1 MPYLS
6 KAFDVIDNDLLL
18 AKRKACGVG
27 ERSFVLFKDYLSG
40 REQRVKMGDT
50 FSSWKGVTKGVPQGS
65 VLRPVFFNIFIN
77 DLFYW
82 LTQCKLH
89 AYADDHQLYSSINID
104 PVALEDCICR
114 EKLQTSGIA
123 AIE

>member
-1 MPYLS
+1 MPDLS
-6 KAFDVIDNDLLL
+6 KAFDVIDHDLLL
-18 AKRKACGVG
+18 AKLKAYGVG
-27 ERSFVLFKDYLSG
+27 ERSFVLFNYYLSG
-40 REQRVKMGDT
+40 RQHRVKMGDT
-50 FSSWKGVTKGVPQGS
+50 FSSWKGVIKGVPQGG
-65 VLRPVFFNIFIN
+65 VLGPVFFNIFIN

-89 AYADDHQLYSSINID
+89 AYADDHQLYSSNID

-114 EKLQTSGIA
+114 EELQTSGIA